1 MLKMSEQPQ
10 KELNVSGGKGLKNTL
25 TYLPTVGAW
34 TKFAAI
40 LNYIITALTKARPST
55 LSNQLRPFR
64 LTHAIARARVSTC
77 ANLSVRAI
85 CRTHEKSFS

>member
-1 MLKMSEQPQ
+1 MLKRSEQPQ
-10 KELNVSGGKGLKNTL
+10 KELNVSGGEGLKNTL

-55 LSNQLRPFR
+55 LQSTRAFLFDACDRTCTRQHMRKPICACYLS
-64 LTHAIARARVSTC
+64 HA
-77 ANLSVRAI
+77 
-85 CRTHEKSFS
+85 